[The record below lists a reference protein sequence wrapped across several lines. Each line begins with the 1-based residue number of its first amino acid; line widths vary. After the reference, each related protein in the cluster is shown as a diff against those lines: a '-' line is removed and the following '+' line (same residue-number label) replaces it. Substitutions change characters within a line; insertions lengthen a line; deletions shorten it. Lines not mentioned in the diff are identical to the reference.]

1 MKNKILAQIYFPS
14 DLADIPKIRK
24 YLDDK
29 CDDYGVLDDGTL
41 EALEYVKIGQDGEI
55 VDEFCYEDIEET
67 LADLGVAFD
76 CHVEGFR
83 DYNATWRIFRPVV
96 PGRDIDLATWRIFR
110 PVVPGRDIDLIVQSN
125 QSCEK
130 LVSIEKL
137 EELAKRNRLTIEDI
151 RATVGDDLG
160 TVADWARANKALIN
174 AYLSTPLIEKTTED
188 AL

>member
-96 PGRDIDLATWRIFR
+96 PGRDIDL
-110 PVVPGRDIDLIVQSN
+110 IVQSN